1 MDPLPIGPGEWS
13 QLGAML
19 TTMWLVVLFVVLFAG
34 SMLVGH
40 NLIPSFVQS
49 QHIPSVWQKARPIF
63 YALAILFFAVAMF
76 LLYRVI
82 GLAGVLREFWPN
94 YWI

>member
-1 MDPLPIGPGEWS
+1 
-13 QLGAML
+13 ML
-19 TTMWLVVLFVVLFAG
+19 TALWLVVLCIVLFAG

-49 QHIPSVWQKARPIF
+49 QHIPSVWQKTRPIF
-63 YALAILFFAVAMF
+63 YALAILFFALAMF
-76 LLYRVI
+76 FLYRVVD
-82 GLAGVLREFWPN
+82 LAGVLRSFWAD